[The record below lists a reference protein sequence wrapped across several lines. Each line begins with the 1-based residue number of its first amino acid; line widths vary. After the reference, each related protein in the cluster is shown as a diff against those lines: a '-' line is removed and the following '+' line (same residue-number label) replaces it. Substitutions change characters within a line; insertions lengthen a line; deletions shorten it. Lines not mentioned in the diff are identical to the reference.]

1 MEDLAPYLSILR
13 TIKSKDPS
21 KAIAQEYGYLTYLYG
36 ERGIDWK
43 LKRQILTTHKE
54 LDGSLTPVDVFQIVL
69 ADGTKKELWIDI
81 SSFYKETQEEF

>member
-36 ERGIDWK
+36 ERGEDWK
-43 LKRQILTTHKE
+43 LRKQILTTHTE
-54 LDGSLTPVDVFQIVL
+54 PDGSITPVDVFQIVL
-69 ADGTKKELWIDI
+69 ADGKEVEVWIDI
-81 SSFYKETQEEF
+81 SSFYKHQPTN